1 MKNEILKKI
10 YDFIKLVLKAV
21 GVAMGVA
28 VVALSAMGEINTV
41 SAVTIL
47 GIGVAGLGIAAIMSK
62 KNEE

>member
-41 SAVTIL
+41 SAVTLL